1 MLLIPREQPIASS
14 TAATTTTITISNTT
28 FTYNSNSNCTVPAGL
43 CGPDPWRLI
52 R

>member
-14 TAATTTTITISNTT
+14 IAAATTITTSNTT
-28 FTYNSNSNCTVPAGL
+28 FTYNSNCNCTVPADL